1 MKTILLNSVYLTVN
15 YGKNVTDVVLD
26 NIFWLAI
33 LATIILFAWNIIKK
47 NTQAAIISLILGS
60 VASYL
65 IKNPTVLEDI
75 GNNLSTLIF

>member
-1 MKTILLNSVYLTVN
+1 MKTILINSVYSTVN
-15 YGKNVTDVVLD
+15 YGKNFSDWLLD

-33 LATIILFAWNIIKK
+33 AATIVIFVLNVIKK
-47 NTQAAIISLILGS
+47 NTQAAVISLILGA

-75 GNNLSTLIF
+75 GNNIATLLF